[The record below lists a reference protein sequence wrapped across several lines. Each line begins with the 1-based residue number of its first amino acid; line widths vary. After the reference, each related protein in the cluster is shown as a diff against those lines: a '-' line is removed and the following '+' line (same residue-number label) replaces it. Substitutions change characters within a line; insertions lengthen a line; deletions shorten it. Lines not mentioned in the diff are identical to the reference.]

1 MVVVAQVVIYVYCIL
16 LLIPLFVTRL
26 KLWWILKDGQSF
38 SLVMVSR
45 AGDGGWRAGAP
56 LWIGESLC
64 YLVCSFHPSIS
75 PLSIVIKSNLNSY
88 LFPGFLRIDSIQTE
102 RSRVPQIASTL
113 FRSSEQSKKEIRTRA
128 YLNQPF
134 LIVYLSS
141 LRHLRQEQHL
151 NMFDFR
157 FLFSSKVDKWLPR
170 QKNAIPYRDNGV
182 CVLFSSD
189 STVERF
195 FAQDQ
200 VFVVT
205 LSPRY

>member
-1 MVVVAQVVIYVYCIL
+1 MNSQRRPVV
-16 LLIPLFVTRL
+16 
-26 KLWWILKDGQSF
+26 QS
-38 SLVMVSR
+38 SHGVS
-45 AGDGGWRAGAP
+45 GGWWWVESGCTSLNRRESLLFGVFISSLHIAP
-56 LWIGESLC
+56 LNRDKIKLEQLSL
-64 YLVCSFHPSIS
+64 SW
-75 PLSIVIKSNLNSY
+75 LSAHWFNSNRDTITCTSNCIN
-88 LFPGFLRIDSIQTE
+88 PFLQLRTVE
-102 RSRVPQIASTL
+102 
-113 FRSSEQSKKEIRTRA
+113 KEIRTRA

-182 CVLFSSD
+182 CAFF
-189 STVERF
+189 EWFYGRAF

>member
-1 MVVVAQVVIYVYCIL
+1 MAA
-16 LLIPLFVTRL
+16 
-26 KLWWILKDGQSF
+26 
-38 SLVMVSR
+38 VMVM
-45 AGDGGWRAGAP
+45 GWSTLNRG
-56 LWIGESLC
+56 SLC

-182 CVLFSSD
+182 CVLF
-189 STVERF
+189 EWFYGRAF
-195 FAQDQ
+195 FLLKIRC
-200 VFVVT
+200 
-205 LSPRY
+205 LSLHYLQGISALKV